1 MERFVLVV
9 YIMMGVVLVYWI
21 GFSLGTVFQCNPI
34 AFNWDRTIP
43 GGTCMVAKTGFL
55 VSGSVNLAI
64 DVILVAMPAPIVW
77 RMQHV
82 TSMKKLG
89 IIAMFSLGLV

>member
-1 MERFVLVV
+1 MGRFVLTVH
-9 YIMMGVVLVYWI
+9 IMIGVVTAYWI

-34 AFNWDRTIP
+34 AFNWDKTIP
-43 GGTCMVAKTGFL
+43 GGTCMEVKTGFL
-55 VSGSVNLAI
+55 VSGSVNLII

-82 TSMKKLG
+82 TAIKKLG